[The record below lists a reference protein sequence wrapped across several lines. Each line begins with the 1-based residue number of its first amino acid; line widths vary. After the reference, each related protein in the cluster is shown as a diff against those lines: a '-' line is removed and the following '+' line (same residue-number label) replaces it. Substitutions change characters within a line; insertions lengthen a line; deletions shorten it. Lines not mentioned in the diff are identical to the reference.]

1 MELIYA
7 GKTKKCLPRV
17 QFPSSFSLSFKPK
30 HYSNEKE
37 SAKVL
42 NTIDILYIAKKRE
55 KLFLNKGQAVLLM
68 MDVFKVQMMD
78 SVLKVLWN
86 NNILLQ
92 SVLANCTYLFQPLDV
107 QSNSNGIAKRLIGT
121 LSK

>member
-42 NTIDILYIAKKRE
+42 NTIDILYITKKRE
-55 KLFLNKGQAVLLM
+55 KLFLNEGQAVLLI
-68 MDVFKVQMMD
+68 MDVFKVQMINP
-78 SVLKVLWN
+78 VLKVLWN

>member
-1 MELIYA
+1 M
-7 GKTKKCLPRV
+7 
-17 QFPSSFSLSFKPK
+17 
-30 HYSNEKE
+30 
-37 SAKVL
+37 L
-42 NTIDILYIAKKRE
+42 NTIDILYITKKRE
-55 KLFLNKGQAVLLM
+55 KLFLNEGQAVLLI
-68 MDVFKVQMMD
+68 MDVFKVQMINP
-78 SVLKVLWN
+78 VLKVLWN